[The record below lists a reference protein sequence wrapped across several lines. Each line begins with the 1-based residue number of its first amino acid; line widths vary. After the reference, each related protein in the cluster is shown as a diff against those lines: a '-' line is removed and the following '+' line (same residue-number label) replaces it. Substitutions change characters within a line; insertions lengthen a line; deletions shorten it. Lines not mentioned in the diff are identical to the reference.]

1 MKSKIDLCSLR
12 DTLTHFVC
20 MREIL
25 CKDQGTWFGD
35 CNCVIL
41 VNLLMNYSW
50 KLCVG
55 TTTYFELEL
64 MELTCENWSMKW

>member
-41 VNLLMNYSW
+41 VNLLMKCSW
-50 KLCVG
+50 EPCIG
-55 TTTYFELEL
+55 PTSCFRLEL
-64 MELTCENWSMKW
+64 MKLNL